1 MKKILVLLSFVLAF
15 GAGVPKVD
23 AQITLLPEEGLPKIA
38 LYVFLDPKGISDP
51 TASAA
56 KIHQELKAEI
66 EKGKKASVL
75 PFDSTNKILRRYVRE
90 NTSADTAREADSG
103 FIVKQKDLIALA
115 GDAQADYVLFLNA
128 RVSSDQVKWNVWTGI
143 RSKRTILFEMVLA
156 DKEAKNY
163 LIDEV
168 FSETGS
174 AQGTAYDR
182 AFNKALVK
190 ILEKIDFSKIDF

>member
-1 MKKILVLLSFVLAF
+1 MKKILALLLFILAF
-15 GAGVPKVD
+15 GAGVPK
-23 AQITLLPEEGLPKIA
+23 ANAEITLLPAEGLPKIA

-51 TASAA
+51 TASAE
-56 KIHQELKAEI
+56 KIHQELKTEV

-75 PFDSTNKILRRYVRE
+75 PFELTNKILRRYIRE
-90 NTSADTAREADSG
+90 NTSAETAREADSG
-103 FIVKQKDLIALA
+103 FIVKKNDLIALA
-115 GDAQADYVLFLNA
+115 KEAQADYILFLNA

-143 RSKRTILFEMVLA
+143 RSKRTILFEMVLT
-156 DKEAKNY
+156 DKEAKDY
-163 LIDEV
+163 LLDEV
-168 FSETGS
+168 FSEAGS